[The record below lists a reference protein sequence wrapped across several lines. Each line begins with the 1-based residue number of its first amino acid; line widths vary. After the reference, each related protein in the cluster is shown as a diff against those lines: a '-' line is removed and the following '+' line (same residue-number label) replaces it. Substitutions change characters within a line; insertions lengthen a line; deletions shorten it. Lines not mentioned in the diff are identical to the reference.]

1 MTDLLTRRLALF
13 DSPQQR
19 ALLALG
25 LRGVERETLRMAATG
40 QLAATPHP
48 VRLGAALTNTEIT
61 TDYSESLL
69 EFITPAEHDIATALQ
84 RLDEIHRFVHA
95 ELHAQGELL
104 WNASMPCVLPPEQ
117 DIPIAWYGTSHIGTL
132 KHVYRRGLA
141 LRYGKTMQCIAGIH
155 YNFSLNDEVW
165 ALLRALDDREQT
177 VEPSFS
183 VRDYQSESYIAL
195 IRNFRRCSWLLMYL
209 FGASPALATNFLRG
223 RAHQL
228 EALSED
234 TLYLPYATS
243 LRMSDLGYQSNA
255 QANITPHYNNLHSY
269 IRSLSQAV
277 SEPYPAYVALGTKR
291 DGEWQQINTNILQI
305 ENEYYSAIRPKRV
318 IYSGERPVQALAA
331 RGVQYVEVRCMDID
345 PFEPLGLSLT
355 AARFLDVF
363 LHFIA
368 LEESAMTSSAENA
381 ENHHNFASV
390 VKQGRR
396 PGLQLQ
402 ADGRSVAL
410 QDWGLELLARMQP
423 VAALLDAQAGSDAH
437 QRALAAQQEKLRDP
451 ELTPSAQVLRAV
463 RQSGNSFTQFVWQQS
478 QAQAAQFLARPL
490 GAGLSADFAAAAAT
504 SIEQQ
509 QALESSQTGDFDTF
523 VAAYRASTLGNISI

>member
-13 DSPQQR
+13 TSPENR
-19 ALLALG
+19 ALLGQG
-25 LRGVERETLRMAATG
+25 LRGVERETLRVTAQG
-40 QLAATPHP
+40 QLATTPHP
-48 VRLGAALTNTEIT
+48 IVLGSALTNEQIT

-69 EFITPAEHDIATALQ
+69 EFITPAKHDIADALK

-95 ELHAQGELL
+95 NLNGELL
-104 WNASMPCVLPPEQ
+104 WNESMPCVLPPEE

-155 YNFSLNDEVW
+155 YNFSLNDRVW
-165 ALLRALDDREQT
+165 ALLRELDDSEQS

-183 VRDYQSESYIAL
+183 ARDYQSESYIAL
-195 IRNFRRCSWLLMYL
+195 IRNFRRTSWLLMYL

-223 RAHQL
+223 RPHKL
-228 EALSED
+228 ETLSDD

-277 SEPYPAYVALGTKR
+277 SQPYPAYEELGTKR
-291 DGEWQQINTNILQI
+291 DGEWIQINTNILQI
-305 ENEYYSAIRPKRV
+305 ENEFYSAIRPKRV

-345 PFEPLGLSLT
+345 PFEPLGVSLQ
-355 AARFLDVF
+355 ASRFLDVF

-368 LEESAMTSSAENA
+368 FEESSLTSDESGAESRC
-381 ENHHNFASV
+381 NFSKV
-390 VKQGRR
+390 VKEGRR
-396 PGLQLQ
+396 PGLQLERE
-402 ADGRSVAL
+402 GKSVGL
-410 QDWGLELLARMQP
+410 QDWGLELLERMQP
-423 VAALLDAQAGSDAH
+423 IAALLDAQAGGEEHAQALQA
-437 QRALAAQQEKLRDP
+437 QRGKLRDV
-451 ELTPSAQVLRAV
+451 ELTPSARVLREV
-463 RQSGNSFTQFVWQQS
+463 REAGNSFAAFALNQS
-478 QAQAAQFLARPL
+478 RAQAQQFLARPL
-490 GAGLSADFAAAAAT
+490 SAEQTAEFKATAQT
-504 SIEQQ
+504 SIEDQ
-509 QALESSQTGDFDTF
+509 ESIESTQIGDFDTF
-523 VAAYRASTLGNISI
+523 VAAYRASTLGNISV